1 MKKLFLILPIF
12 LFAFNV
18 EFTKIYKKYII
29 PNKDAILIKTKADLT
44 FPFEFIRVQDGYIL
58 YGNIQTINNWLN
70 NNFYAPNDAKFK
82 NLKITVVDTDKIQYK
97 IIQNIKKKYKRCSI
111 KNIIFLSPDEKII
124 ITKPEFLKLKY
135 KIILNCK

>member
-97 IIQNIKKKYKRCSI
+97 IIQNIQKKYKRCSI

>member
-82 NLKITVVDTDKIQYK
+82 NLKITVVDTDTIQYK
-97 IIQNIKKKYKRCSI
+97 IIQNIQKKYKKCSI

-124 ITKPEFLKLKY
+124 ITKPEFLKLRY

>member
-97 IIQNIKKKYKRCSI
+97 IIQNIQKKYKKCSI

>member
-82 NLKITVVDTDKIQYK
+82 NLKITVVDTDTIQYK
-97 IIQNIKKKYKRCSI
+97 IIQNIQKKYKRCSI

>member
-44 FPFEFIRVQDGYIL
+44 FPFEFIRAQNGYIL

-97 IIQNIKKKYKRCSI
+97 IIQNIQKKYKKCSI

-124 ITKPEFLKLKY
+124 ITKPEFLKLRY

>member
-44 FPFEFIRVQDGYIL
+44 FPFEFIRAQDGYIL

-97 IIQNIKKKYKRCSI
+97 IIQNIQKKYKKCSI

-124 ITKPEFLKLKY
+124 ITKPEFLKLRY